1 MPVFR
6 GVASVATVAV
16 ANPQIVQAAN
26 DDTDQAENQQR
37 LAELLPAFAP
47 ALQQQAEQGQIRRFM
62 AVRCTTPTRL
72 PELTQLGSGLWLNT
86 GFGSR
91 GLSHAPLAA
100 EHLAQEILL
109 KR

>member
-1 MPVFR
+1 M
-6 GVASVATVAV
+6 
-16 ANPQIVQAAN
+16 NPINLRQ
-26 DDTDQAENQQR
+26 
-37 LAELLPAFAP
+37 LAEQAMQARGLLPAFAP
-47 ALQQQAEQGQIRRFM
+47 ALQQQAEQEQIRRFV

-100 EHLAQEILL
+100 EHLAQEILSE
-109 KR
+109 R